1 MSEKRGKLNFSKYKT
16 LIIAIV
22 IVIIVIILDIIFEN
36 YSKNSIQK
44 VNKNIDKL
52 YTIFE
57 DEKENYDSKKLEKL
71 AINARKEWKK
81 REDILSCFIEHDEIE
96 KINSKLDVLYVQI
109 KNEVWMDAK
118 TTTSEVKRLIKYL
131 EGKYELSVQNIF

>member
-57 DEKENYDSKKLEKL
+57 DEKENYDSQKLEKL